1 VMLIRP
7 MIAIEV
13 RFGRASITF
22 CISNGAGQG
31 SVLRA
36 LVWASRVRAAPNEG
50 GSAGQRPHEIRVTC
64 AGRDEKVER
73 KNWERNIGVVIRT
86 QEAGWGRIVSVG
98 DVMCCLDCWTWRCSV
113 DANATRWTGWERWE
127 RWERWELGAGSR
139 RTARTMCACLGRFT
153 RQGGLASLTL
163 AAMVL
168 LARHANCSTARHVG
182 GGWCCYCPVR
192 ACYIGLG
199 CRSRSSARL
208 GWDRQSERTVGIP
221 FVGRGRLLHRARASC
236 TERLGR
242 RWRRAESA
250 RTLAQT
256 DKNKLNKLPSFCSRT
271 ETCSV
276 LGAPVP
282 FQFTTSIAAPLHLA
296 SLDRPRSTVD
306 SPSRLPNCAQA
317 RV

>member
-1 VMLIRP
+1 
-7 MIAIEV
+7 
-13 RFGRASITF
+13 
-22 CISNGAGQG
+22 
-31 SVLRA
+31 
-36 LVWASRVRAAPNEG
+36 
-50 GSAGQRPHEIRVTC
+50 
-64 AGRDEKVER
+64 
-73 KNWERNIGVVIRT
+73 
-86 QEAGWGRIVSVG
+86 
-98 DVMCCLDCWTWRCSV
+98 MCCLDCWTWRCSV

-192 ACYIGLG
+192 ACCIGLG

-296 SLDRPRSTVD
+296 SLDRPRSTVPRLASSHRD
-306 SPSRLPNCAQA
+306 EPNTNIRTRSSLSLSHTQHTSHITQWHPRCAAPPPSSNTTFATPADLRAVSPRIQAGGSRRRRRRKVVPDHPADPEPLC
-317 RV
+317 R